1 MDPISFYINWVLSA
15 VFGQL
20 AEADTIA
27 RMDPDAIEHVAGFL
41 RSKHPIKPMPLFR
54 GILLDDEHPFDDDHK
69 VMSVSWSED
78 LDVARWF
85 ASPNSYISVPFRDKH
100 PSIRGYVLTMDPPE
114 NVLFHHSWRHAF
126 GRPLEQLALMHPM
139 MGAEGHRQI
148 KWSLDTQR
156 EVITAPSAASRAWQ
170 RTALGE
176 LPGTPLAELDRRF
189 TPPWVEGA
197 RHVG

>member
-1 MDPISFYINWVLSA
+1 MDAVSLYINWVLSA
-15 VFGQL
+15 VYGQL
-20 AEADTIA
+20 READVIA
-27 RMDPDAIEHVAGFL
+27 RMVPGAIEHVAGFL
-41 RSKHPIKPMPLFR
+41 RSKHPIKPLPLFR

-85 ASPNSYISVPFRDKH
+85 ASPNSYISAPFKDKH

-114 NVLFHHSWRHAF
+114 NVLFHYSWRRAF
-126 GRPLEQLALMHPM
+126 GKPLEELALLHPM
-139 MGAEGHRQI
+139 MGAEGYRQI

-156 EVITAPSAASRAWQ
+156 EVITAPSLASRAWK
-170 RTALGE
+170 RTPVTE

-189 TPPWVEGA
+189 TPSWVM
-197 RHVG
+197 